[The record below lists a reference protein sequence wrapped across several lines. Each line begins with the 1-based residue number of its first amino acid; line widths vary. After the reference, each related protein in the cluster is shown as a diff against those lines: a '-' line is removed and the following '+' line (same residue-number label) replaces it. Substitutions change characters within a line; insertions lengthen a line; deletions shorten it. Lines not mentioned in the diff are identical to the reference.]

1 MTEIKFPV
9 GSKVKFTAELTRGR
23 LEVRGVTWTVIDIIS
38 PGYEYWVN
46 SVEHPMERH
55 VNTSHDYLYHCTFYS
70 KKRGHAIHRFVY
82 DNELV
87 LEAPADMYKTE

>member
-9 GSKVKFTAELTRGR
+9 RSKVKFTAELTRGR

-46 SVEHPMERH
+46 SVEHPNERH
-55 VNTSHDYLYHCTFYS
+55 VNTSRDYLYHCTFYS
-70 KKRGHAIHRFVY
+70 QKRGHAIHRFVY
-82 DNELV
+82 DNELA
-87 LEAPADMYKTE
+87 LEAPKGMYK